1 MVGSKTYRPVFYCIL
16 PENINDRASFRRFLS
31 TLDDSL
37 GNDGYKIVMDEGFC
51 NKANITLMYDMK
63 LKFTISLTKSLSF
76 TSDAIDEAADTIES
90 FSNYHQ
96 IIGSNV
102 FLTTSLKDWG
112 GHRCYTHVYYDETK
126 RYNDRKRFMD
136 RLDKCRALLEKNETL
151 PEFEVPFAEIYFTI
165 DETPKRGS
173 KVIPNENIIRE
184 YRNRRAGFLVL
195 ISNHENDPVKALE
208 IYRCKETA
216 ELSFDD
222 MKNNQDFNRLRV
234 ATEQAMD
241 GRAFIQFVALCISL
255 ELKHVIYSNDDLKNR
270 TEREII
276 DEMKL
281 LRATKIEGR
290 HNPIRTELTKLHK
303 LVLKAFLI
311 PEYADIEMPAA
322 DEPQIGPDD

>member
-1 MVGSKTYRPVFYCIL
+1 M
-16 PENINDRASFRRFLS
+16 
-31 TLDDSL
+31 
-37 GNDGYKIVMDEGFC
+37 
-51 NKANITLMYDMK
+51 
-63 LKFTISLTKSLSF
+63 
-76 TSDAIDEAADTIES
+76 
-90 FSNYHQ
+90 
-96 IIGSNV
+96 
-102 FLTTSLKDWG
+102 
-112 GHRCYTHVYYDETK
+112 
-126 RYNDRKRFMD
+126 
-136 RLDKCRALLEKNETL
+136 
-151 PEFEVPFAEIYFTI
+151 
-165 DETPKRGS
+165 
-173 KVIPNENIIRE
+173 IRE